1 MRKKQG
7 EVAKKF
13 LKVHDADVDKL
24 VFADSMVS
32 EDDPNNFQGAIRQSL
47 DNITR
52 KSLGE
57 GVHFQHLSEDPEVEE
72 IELAGIG
79 QIKTVVIPV
88 DEASKHKN

>member
-32 EDDPNNFQGAIRQSL
+32 EDDPNNFQGAIR
-47 DNITR
+47 
-52 KSLGE
+52 
-57 GVHFQHLSEDPEVEE
+57 
-72 IELAGIG
+72 
-79 QIKTVVIPV
+79 
-88 DEASKHKN
+88 